1 MEQTQDMEWAMDVLS
16 PASESDVWD
25 RYVATNRLITLA
37 NYGASPSI
45 RQMAALFLSNR
56 AGMVS

>member
-1 MEQTQDMEWAMDVLS
+1 MEQTQDMEWAMGVLS

-25 RYVATNRLITLA
+25 RYVATNRLVTLA

-45 RQMAALFLSNR
+45 RQMSALFLSNR